1 MYLLVIILDK
11 AKDMENLLHKFHD
24 IGVTGATVFDSVGVG
39 RNTLY
44 STDKPVIASLKRIFD
59 PEQRTYNH
67 TLISI
72 IRERETVDNALAAAQ
87 EVCGD
92 FNQPDVGIMF
102 TVKLEDVIGFK
113 TTKESDAE

>member
-11 AKDMENLLHKFHD
+11 ARDMENLLQKFRE

-44 STDKPVIASLKRIFD
+44 GTDMPVIASLKRIFD
-59 PEQRTYNH
+59 PERRTYNH
-67 TLISI
+67 TLFSI
-72 IRERETVDNALAAAQ
+72 IKERDTVDKALEAAQ

-92 FNQPDVGIMF
+92 FSRPDVGIMF
-102 TVKLEDVIGFK
+102 TMKLEDVIGFQ
-113 TTKESDAE
+113 TTDVADVE